1 MQTYPVLQD
10 FILSLVQNWTAD
22 QENIPPQNAESDTND
37 LIQTAYQLQTIVGF
51 HNFLQGLLVKD
62 FAVSINLIN

>member
-1 MQTYPVLQD
+1 MQTYPLLQD

-62 FAVSINLIN
+62 